1 MKVEFCELLE
11 NLKHLKN
18 ADLRKRLS
26 AQTPL
31 AAAKNG
37 ARGLSTSQRHS
48 RVYMLSDFSAPRYG
62 ITNKRSVI
70 TNKLIE
76 FSKSPQFSS
85 ISEA

>member
-37 ARGLSTSQRHS
+37 ARGLSTSQRHF
-48 RVYMLSDFSAPRYG
+48 L
-62 ITNKRSVI
+62 
-70 TNKLIE
+70 
-76 FSKSPQFSS
+76 
-85 ISEA
+85 

>member
-37 ARGLSTSQRHS
+37 ARGLNTSQRHF
-48 RVYMLSDFSAPRYG
+48 LSIHAFKFQRAALLY
-62 ITNKRSVI
+62 NK
-70 TNKLIE
+70 
-76 FSKSPQFSS
+76 
-85 ISEA
+85 

>member
-11 NLKHLKN
+11 NQNILKN

-48 RVYMLSDFSAPRYG
+48 RVYMLFGFSVPRTVVANNHG
-62 ITNKRSVI
+62 AL

>member
-37 ARGLSTSQRHS
+37 ARGLSTSQRH
-48 RVYMLSDFSAPRYG
+48 FP
-62 ITNKRSVI
+62 
-70 TNKLIE
+70 
-76 FSKSPQFSS
+76 S
-85 ISEA
+85 IHAF

>member
-48 RVYMLSDFSAPRYG
+48 RVYMLFDFSAPRTVV
-62 ITNKRSVI
+62 TNNCGALTNNRGVL

-76 FSKSPQFSS
+76 FAESP
-85 ISEA
+85 